1 MRTIHL
7 YKGVYERNMSTI
19 NGGAESLRTLLSMNI
34 KHRRKALGISQEKLA
49 QAAELSAQTVN
60 DIEGCR
66 MWVSDKTIMKLAHAL
81 QVEAYQLLVPVFEA
95 GKRGEKEGL
104 APSPVEILLTLQ
116 QNIKNEIDLQF
127 YRILKSRVLQ

>member
-7 YKGVYERNMSTI
+7 YKGVYERIMSTI
-19 NGGAESLRTLLSMNI
+19 HGGAESLRTLLSMNI
-34 KHRRKALGISQEKLA
+34 KHRRKVLGISQEKLA

-66 MWVSDKTIMKLAHAL
+66 MWVSDRTIMKLAHAL
-81 QVEAYQLLVPVFEA
+81 QVEAYQLLVPVFETRN
-95 GKRGEKEGL
+95 RGEKERL

-127 YRILKSRVLQ
+127 YRILKSRVL